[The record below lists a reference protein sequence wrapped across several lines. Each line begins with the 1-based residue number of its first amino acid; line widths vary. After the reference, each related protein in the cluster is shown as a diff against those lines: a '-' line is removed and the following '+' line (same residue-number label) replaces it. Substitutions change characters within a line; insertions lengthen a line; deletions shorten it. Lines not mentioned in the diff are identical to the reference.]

1 MKPKENLIVD
11 VVKYYCDEIK
21 YHDNQIKEL
30 RLLMT
35 AAMLNYKKN
44 LENDSDYRC
53 HEAGSIWTEVKRN
66 KDDQ

>member
-1 MKPKENLIVD
+1 
-11 VVKYYCDEIK
+11 
-21 YHDNQIKEL
+21 
-30 RLLMT
+30 MT
-35 AAMLNYKKN
+35 AAMLNYKNN